1 MTIDASRMTIEI
13 RRMTPAHIDALTA
26 AFALWNKP
34 LDQYARYFEENQR
47 GTRITLV
54 GYVDG
59 DLAGYGNLLWQSDYE
74 PFIESGIPEIN
85 DLNTLEPY
93 RRRGL
98 ASSIIAECERIAKE
112 AGNPII
118 GIGVGQT
125 PDYAN
130 AQRLYPQ
137 LGYVYDGRGVHSS
150 IWGDEKYLTKELTQG
165 REEAKTQRE

>member
-1 MTIDASRMTIEI
+1 MTIEI
-13 RRMTPAHIDALTA
+13 RSMTSSHIDALTR
-26 AFALWNKP
+26 AFTSWNKP
-34 LDQYARYFEENQR
+34 REQYERYFEENQR

-59 DLAGYGNLLWQSDYE
+59 ELAGYGNLLWQSDYE
-74 PFIESGIPEIN
+74 PFIEAGIPEIN
-85 DLNTLEPY
+85 DLNTLEPF

-98 ASSIIAECERIAKE
+98 ASAIIAECERIAKK
-112 AGNPII
+112 AGKHII

-137 LGYVYDGRGVHSS
+137 LDYEYDGRGVHPS
-150 IWGDEKYLTKELTQG
+150 IWGDEQYLTKQLV
-165 REEAKTQRE
+165 